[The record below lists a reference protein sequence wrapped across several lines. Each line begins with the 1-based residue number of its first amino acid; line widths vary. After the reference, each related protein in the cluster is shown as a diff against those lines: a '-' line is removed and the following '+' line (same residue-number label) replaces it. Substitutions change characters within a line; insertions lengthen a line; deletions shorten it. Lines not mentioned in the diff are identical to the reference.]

1 MALVLADRV
10 QETCAAPGTGTV
22 SLLGAVTGF
31 QTFSSG
37 IGNNNSTYY
46 CIADQGG
53 ANWEV
58 GIGTYSST
66 GSTLSRDTVLASSA
80 GAPSKT
86 NFSSG
91 TQSVFCTYPSEKSVN
106 LDSSGNVS
114 ALGTISSGTWHGT
127 TIAIAYG
134 GTNGTATP
142 TAGAVAYGNGTAY
155 AFTSAGTSG
164 QVLQSNGSSAPSW
177 VAAPISPAK
186 ASGAI
191 IVNTTTVSED
201 YTIPT
206 GSNGHSVGPIEIASG
221 YSVTVS
227 AGQRWLIV

>member
-1 MALVLADRV
+1 MAFVIADRV
-10 QETCAAPGTGTV
+10 QETASAPGTGTV

-31 QTFSSG
+31 QTFLAG

-91 TQSVFCTYPSEKSVN
+91 TQNVFVTYPAETSAIGGGNQGIFVN
-106 LDSSGNVS
+106 KD
-114 ALGTISSGTWHGT
+114 TITKNY
-127 TIAIAYG
+127 TIAA
-134 GTNGTATP
+134 GTNGFTVGPVTLAN
-142 TAGAVAYGNGTAY
+142 GIAVTV
-155 AFTSAGTSG
+155 TSG
-164 QVLQSNGSSAPSW
+164 QKW
-177 VAAPISPAK
+177 VVI
-186 ASGAI
+186 
-191 IVNTTTVSED
+191 
-201 YTIPT
+201 
-206 GSNGHSVGPIEIASG
+206 
-221 YSVTVS
+221 
-227 AGQRWLIV
+227 

>member
-1 MALVLADRV
+1 MAFVIADRV

-31 QTFSSG
+31 QTFSAG

-66 GSTLSRDTVLASSA
+66 GSTLSRDTILSSSNGGSA
-80 GAPSKT
+80 T

-155 AFTSAGTSG
+155 AFTSAGNAG
-164 QVLQSNGSSAPSW
+164 EVLTSNGSSAPTWTASS
-177 VAAPISPAK
+177 SPAK

>member
-1 MALVLADRV
+1 MAFVIADRV

-31 QTFSSG
+31 QTFLSG

-66 GSTLSRDTVLASSA
+66 GSTLSRDTILSSSNGGSA
-80 GAPSKT
+80 T

-127 TIAIAYG
+127 TIAVGYG
-134 GTNGTATP
+134 GTGGTATAGNYTITVSDANTFTITDINSGSV
-142 TAGAVAYGNGTAY
+142 TAGAACQYVVADAAKDSPYLTTFDTAAVTAGANVLELSFPGEGIVCHVGIYLQLSNMTGVTIFYG
-155 AFTSAGTSG
+155 
-164 QVLQSNGSSAPSW
+164 
-177 VAAPISPAK
+177 
-186 ASGAI
+186 
-191 IVNTTTVSED
+191 
-201 YTIPT
+201 
-206 GSNGHSVGPIEIASG
+206 
-221 YSVTVS
+221 
-227 AGQRWLIV
+227 

>member
-1 MALVLADRV
+1 MAFVIADRV

-66 GSTLSRDTVLASSA
+66 GSTLTRDTILSSSNGGSA
-80 GAPSKT
+80 T

-127 TIAIAYG
+127 TIGISYG
-134 GTNGTATP
+134 GTGGTASP
-142 TAGAVAYGNGTAY
+142 AAGAVAYGNGTAY
-155 AFTSAGTSG
+155 AFTSAGSAG
-164 QVLQSNGSSAPSW
+164 EFLQSNGTSAPSW
-177 VAAPISPAK
+177 ATAPISPAK

-191 IVNTTTVSED
+191 IVNNTTVSEN
-201 YTIPT
+201 YTIPA
-206 GSNGHSVGPIEIASG
+206 GSNGHSVGPITVAPG
-221 YSVTVS
+221 YAVTIT

>member
-1 MALVLADRV
+1 MAFVIADRV

-37 IGNNNSTYY
+37 VGNNNSTYY

-80 GAPSKT
+80 GAPTKT

-91 TQSVFCTYPSEKSVN
+91 TQAVFVTYPSEKSVN

-114 ALGTISSGTWHGT
+114 ALGTISSAVWNGTG
-127 TIAIAYG
+127 IGVSYG
-134 GTNGTATP
+134 GTGGTATP

-155 AFTSAGTSG
+155 AFTSAGNAG
-164 QVLQSNGSSAPSW
+164 EVLTSNGSSAPTWTASS
-177 VAAPISPAK
+177 SPAK

-191 IVNTTTVSED
+191 IVNTTTVSEN

-206 GSNGHSVGPIEIASG
+206 GSNGHSVGPIEVASG

>member
-66 GSTLSRDTVLASSA
+66 GSTLSRDTILSSSNGGSA
-80 GAPSKT
+80 T

-91 TQSVFCTYPSEKSVN
+91 TQSVFCTDRKSTRLN
-106 LDSSGNVS
+106 SSH
-114 ALGTISSGTWHGT
+114 T
-127 TIAIAYG
+127 
-134 GTNGTATP
+134 
-142 TAGAVAYGNGTAY
+142 
-155 AFTSAGTSG
+155 
-164 QVLQSNGSSAPSW
+164 
-177 VAAPISPAK
+177 
-186 ASGAI
+186 
-191 IVNTTTVSED
+191 
-201 YTIPT
+201 
-206 GSNGHSVGPIEIASG
+206 
-221 YSVTVS
+221 
-227 AGQRWLIV
+227 

>member
-1 MALVLADRV
+1 MAFVIADRV

-31 QTFSSG
+31 QTFLAG
-37 IGNNNSTYY
+37 IGNNNTTYY

-80 GAPSKT
+80 GAPTKT

-91 TQSVFCTYPSEKSVN
+91 TQSVFVTYPSEKSVN

-114 ALGTISSGTWHGT
+114 ALGTISSAVWNGTG
-127 TIAIAYG
+127 IGVSYG
-134 GTNGTATP
+134 GTGGTATP

-155 AFTSAGTSG
+155 AFTSVGNAGE
-164 QVLQSNGSSAPSW
+164 VLTSNGSSAPTWTASS
-177 VAAPISPAK
+177 SPAK

-191 IVNTTTVSED
+191 IVNTTTVSEN

>member
-10 QETCAAPGTGTV
+10 QETCSAPGTGAVT
-22 SLLGAVTGF
+22 LLGAVTGYK
-31 QTFSSG
+31 TFSAAV
-37 IGNNNSTYY
+37 GNANTCYY
-46 CIADQGG
+46 CIADQSG

-58 GIGTYSST
+58 GIGTYSTT

-80 GAPSKT
+80 GAPTKT

-127 TIAIAYG
+127 TIAIGYG
-134 GTNGTATP
+134 GTGGTATP

>member
-1 MALVLADRV
+1 MAFVIADRV

-31 QTFSSG
+31 QTFLSG

-66 GSTLSRDTVLASSA
+66 GSTLTRDTILSSSNGGSA
-80 GAPSKT
+80 T

-127 TIAIAYG
+127 TIGTGYG
-134 GTNGTATP
+134 GTGGTATP
-142 TAGAVAYGNGTAY
+142 TAGTVAYGNGTAY
-155 AFTSAGTSG
+155 AFTAAGTSG

-177 VAAPISPAK
+177 TDVTPSPAH

-191 IVNTTTVSED
+191 IVNNTTISEN

-206 GSNGHSVGPIEIASG
+206 GSNGHSVGPITVASG
-221 YSVTVS
+221 YAVTVS
-227 AGQRWLIV
+227 AGQRWLVV

>member
-1 MALVLADRV
+1 MAFVIADRV

-80 GAPSKT
+80 GAPTKT

-91 TQSVFCTYPSEKSVN
+91 TQSVFVTYPSEKSVN

-114 ALGTISSGTWHGT
+114 ALGTISSAVWNGTG
-127 TIAIAYG
+127 IGVSYG
-134 GTNGTATP
+134 GTGGTATP

-155 AFTSAGTSG
+155 AFTSVGNAGE
-164 QVLQSNGSSAPSW
+164 VLTSNGSSAPTWTASS
-177 VAAPISPAK
+177 SPAK

-191 IVNTTTVSED
+191 IVNTTTVSEN

-206 GSNGHSVGPIEIASG
+206 GSNGHSVGPIEVASG

>member
-1 MALVLADRV
+1 MAFVIADRV

-31 QTFSSG
+31 QTFSAG

-66 GSTLSRDTVLASSA
+66 GSTLSRDTILSSSNGGSA
-80 GAPSKT
+80 T

-155 AFTSAGTSG
+155 AFTSAGNAG
-164 QVLQSNGSSAPSW
+164 EVLTSNGSSAPTWTASS
-177 VAAPISPAK
+177 SPAK

-191 IVNTTTVSED
+191 IVNTTTVSEN